1 MSLTKATYSMIDGA
15 PVNVLDYGAD
25 STGATNSAAAFAAA
39 FAASTTVY
47 VPAGTYLVN
56 SQIQIPSSGTL
67 FGENK
72 TNTIIKAGAFAQ
84 NVIALPQSNYNVR
97 IRRLSI
103 DCNSLASQGIVSSST
118 TNGEAA
124 HLLIEDVA
132 VYNSIGK
139 NINLKYMTYAVLRDV
154 YCNNIA
160 ANGLAYG
167 LYLENCNN
175 CEIHG
180 GLYYNNKLG
189 SAYLLN
195 SATNL
200 FLGARFYN
208 DSTVTTP
215 NLMSV
220 ENSFGNDVV
229 NCTFEPQ
236 GSANVTTNI
245 SVVGTTGA
253 LNCTDNSFINCT
265 FLGLANTSTHVI
277 AVGTAAA
284 AYKTKIEN
292 CQFIKPTSTSSI
304 LLTNQANTLI
314 MDCVDLVAYD
324 TPTYADVSITNNSG
338 NAYSVRTIVNGA
350 SVVDPLTNNTG
361 SLGNSSLKW
370 AGAYATTFFV
380 GPSSVKFTSGS
391 GTPENA
397 VTAPVGSLF
406 TRTDGGANTTLY
418 VKESGTGNTGWVAK

>member
-25 STGATNSAAAFAAA
+25 LTGASNSAAAFAAA
-39 FAASTTVY
+39 FAVSTTVY

-56 SQIQIPSSGTL
+56 SAIQIPSSGTL
-67 FGENK
+67 FGESK
-72 TNTIIKAGAFAQ
+72 TNTIIKAGTAAQ
-84 NVIALPQSNYNVR
+84 NVLALPQSNYNVR

-103 DCNSLASQGIVSSST
+103 NCNSLASQGIVSLST

-132 VYNSIGK
+132 VYDSIGK

-154 YCNNIA
+154 YSSNIA

-167 LYLENCNN
+167 LYMENCNN

-220 ENSFGNDVV
+220 ENSFGNDIV

-253 LNCTDNSFINCT
+253 LNCTDNSFINCA
-265 FLGLANTSTHVI
+265 FLGLANTSTYVI
-277 AVGTAAA
+277 AIGTAGG

-292 CQFIKPTSTSSI
+292 CKFIKPTSTSSI
-304 LLTNQANTLI
+304 LLTNQTNTLI
-314 MDCVDLVAYD
+314 MDCVDLVTYD

-338 NAYSVRTIVNGA
+338 NAYSVRTSINGA
-350 SVVDPLTNNTG
+350 NTFNPLTNNTG
-361 SLGNSSLKW
+361 TIGNASLIWSSV
-370 AGAYATTFFV
+370 AATTLLV
-380 GPSSVKFTSGS
+380 GPSSVQFTSGA
-391 GTPENA
+391 GTPEGV
-397 VTAPVGSLF
+397 VTAPVGSLY
-406 TRTDGGANTTLY
+406 TRTNGGANTTLY
-418 VKESGTGNTGWVAK
+418 IKESGTGNTGWVAK